1 MGKTVREWEREQT
14 AKRYAEYVKLK
25 LVRTG
30 KAQTATQKISYSEA
44 TGWVTVIAENMQITL
59 TMAQFLKHIAE
70 ILEAGKN
77 LSLIHG
83 LDRETHAVRY
93 AGVLPDY
100 GPKRE
105 TYAEKYA
112 ERLRKD
118 RWDVRKN
125 GDPCNWRLQK

>member
-1 MGKTVREWEREQT
+1 MGKTMKQWEREQT
-14 AKRYAEYVKLK
+14 AKRYAEMVRLR

-30 KAQTATQKISYSEA
+30 KAETATQKITYSES
-44 TGWVTVIAENMQITL
+44 TGWVQVCADGISVTL
-59 TMAQFLKHIAE
+59 TMAQFLKHSAE

-77 LSLIHG
+77 LPLLRGLIP
-83 LDRETHAVRY
+83 ETVVRNY
-93 AGVLPDY
+93 KTLPDY

>member
-1 MGKTVREWEREQT
+1 MGKSLSQWDREQT

-30 KAQTATQKISYSEA
+30 KAQTATQKISYSDA
-44 TGWVTVIAENMQITL
+44 TGWVMVIAENMSITL

-77 LSLIHG
+77 LQL
-83 LDRETHAVRY
+83 LEPYAVQTYTVQY

-100 GPKRE
+100 GPKKE

-112 ERLRKD
+112 ERLKRD

-125 GDPCNWRLQK
+125 GDPSNWRLQR